1 MTQKT
6 KLPVW
11 YLPGPFYRYE
21 QDVKAEAAKAGV
33 RIVDAN
39 ATGSRDGAAKEV
51 PKVTLKPEYR
61 SKGKAEAPRKRNPT
75 RSPKIR
81 PRPDRRLTVAPA
93 HAGVSVSLRR
103 YPNAPDRRRRNRP
116 AERG

>member
-6 KLPVW
+6 KLPIW

-39 ATGSRDGAAKEV
+39 ATEDRKGAAKDV

-61 SKGKAEAPRKRNPT
+61 AKGKAEAAKAEVDLPSHGLSVEKLKEALAAKGVTIPEGVT
-75 RSPKIR
+75 LKA
-81 PRPDRRLTVAPA
+81 DLAALLDAPSA
-93 HAGVSVSLRR
+93 
-103 YPNAPDRRRRNRP
+103 
-116 AERG
+116 

>member
-6 KLPVW
+6 KLPIW

-33 RIVDAN
+33 RIIDAN
-39 ATGSRDGAAKEV
+39 ATESRDGAAKEV

-61 SKGKAEAPRKRNPT
+61 PKGKAEAARADSGGDQPP
-75 RSPKIR
+75 SHG
-81 PRPDRRLTVAPA
+81 LTVEQLKEALA
-93 HAGVSVSLRR
+93 AKGVTIPEGVTLK
-103 YPNAPDRRRRNRP
+103 ADL
-116 AERG
+116 AALLDALAA

>member
-6 KLPVW
+6 KLPIW

-33 RIVDAN
+33 RIIDAN
-39 ATGSRDGAAKEV
+39 ATESRDGAAKEV

-61 SKGKAEAPRKRNPT
+61 QKGKAEASKADGGGDQPL
-75 RSPKIR
+75 SQGM
-81 PRPDRRLTVAPA
+81 TVEQLKDALA
-93 HAGVSVSLRR
+93 VRGVQIPEGVTLKADLAALLDAQ
-103 YPNAPDRRRRNRP
+103 P
-116 AERG
+116 E

>member
-33 RIVDAN
+33 RIIDAN
-39 ATGSRDGAAKEV
+39 ATESRDGAAREV

-61 SKGKAEAPRKRNPT
+61 PKGKAEAAKVEDNPPSHGLNVEQLKEALAAKGVT
-75 RSPKIR
+75 IPEGVTLKA
-81 PRPDRRLTVAPA
+81 DLAALLDAPA
-93 HAGVSVSLRR
+93 A
-103 YPNAPDRRRRNRP
+103 
-116 AERG
+116 

>member
-1 MTQKT
+1 MTQKA
-6 KLPVW
+6 KLPIW

-39 ATGSRDGAAKEV
+39 ATEDRKGAAKDV

-61 SKGKAEAPRKRNPT
+61 PKGKAEAAKEKESDPQ
-75 RSPKIR
+75 PKY
-81 PRPDRRLTVAPA
+81 PA
-93 HAGVSVSLRR
+93 KT
-103 YPNAPDRRRRNRP
+103 
-116 AERG
+116 

>member
-1 MTQKT
+1 MKA
-6 KLPVW
+6 KLPIW

-39 ATGSRDGAAKEV
+39 ATEDRKGAAKDV

-61 SKGKAEAPRKRNPT
+61 PKGKGRGRQGEGT
-75 RSPKIR
+75 RADAQGPGQGSGQG
-81 PRPDRRLTVAPA
+81 LTAV
-93 HAGVSVSLRR
+93 
-103 YPNAPDRRRRNRP
+103 
-116 AERG
+116 

>member
-1 MTQKT
+1 TMKA
-6 KLPVW
+6 KLPIW

-39 ATGSRDGAAKEV
+39 ATEDRKGAAKDV

-61 SKGKAEAPRKRNPT
+61 PKGKAEAAKEKELEPT
-75 RSPKIR
+75 PKD
-81 PRPDRRLTVAPA
+81 PVKDPA
-93 HAGVSVSLRR
+93 KA
-103 YPNAPDRRRRNRP
+103 
-116 AERG
+116 